1 MENVEYSPETG
12 DPDEMV
18 STFWQ
23 ATQRN
28 EKHMYSDK
36 EVCANEE
43 SESENEPEIK
53 NTEQA
58 CDSSFSEDDIDMMK
72 EVFQTQVQKNRS
84 LTVFD
89 DCSWS
94 NNDDLS
100 DTTLVEEARLDTINL
115 DIVSFCGSR
124 NGTENESDEHGGS
137 GRENEAGKS
146 TNKADRNIN
155 MLQNPTSARTSKED
169 TYTIIEKNENIT
181 GHLNLDNSL
190 GNITS
195 EIEFPNS
202 PVLTSQKSFLDSK
215 RELAPVNESNINQN
229 VYNCENENASSL
241 VTSQNV
247 GVSTEEK
254 SDIEAS
260 RITIKESDNLIE
272 DGPQIFRQF
281 DGCKSSGSSPIMLGE
296 QVNFIVVLLVT
307 FSIGLPF
314 MYCLYHFGF
323 ANG

>member
-1 MENVEYSPETG
+1 
-12 DPDEMV
+12 
-18 STFWQ
+18 
-23 ATQRN
+23 
-28 EKHMYSDK
+28 
-36 EVCANEE
+36 
-43 SESENEPEIK
+43 
-53 NTEQA
+53 
-58 CDSSFSEDDIDMMK
+58 
-72 EVFQTQVQKNRS
+72 
-84 LTVFD
+84 
-89 DCSWS
+89 
-94 NNDDLS
+94 
-100 DTTLVEEARLDTINL
+100 
-115 DIVSFCGSR
+115 
-124 NGTENESDEHGGS
+124 
-137 GRENEAGKS
+137 
-146 TNKADRNIN
+146 

-215 RELAPVNESNINQN
+215 RELAPVSESNINQN

-307 FSIGLPF
+307 FNIGLQF